1 MLLTRSSVTA
11 LLLSLGILSGCSNSV
26 LVRVPPRMDMKAYE
40 TTGTLDF
47 ASNADATINQYA
59 TQQFQQQL
67 QAAQPGTRFI
77 ELGAR
82 ESVLAAV
89 GAKQLDA
96 DAIKKIGQKY
106 GVTAMFHGSIT
117 YSDPTTDIR
126 VTGLTRLQ
134 GGVKAEIKGDIFGRL
149 VETTTHASIW
159 SSSAWAKKPLGGV
172 VSRDQ
177 GVSVALKTSNP
188 RYEMVPALVYH
199 LTNDFRAS
207 TVRQKAN

>member
-1 MLLTRSSVTA
+1 MPVTRSSVAA
-11 LLLSLGILSGCSNSV
+11 LLLSLGILSGCSSSV

-40 TTGTLDF
+40 TTGIIEF
-47 ASNADATINQYA
+47 ASNADANINQYA

-67 QAAQPGTRFI
+67 QSAQPGTRLI

-106 GVTAMFHGSIT
+106 GVTAIFHGTIT
-117 YSDPTTDIR
+117 YAEPTTDIR
-126 VTGLTRLQ
+126 VTDLTKLQ

-149 VETTTHASIW
+149 FETATGASIW
-159 SSSAWAKKPLGGV
+159 SSSAWARRPLGGV
-172 VSRDQ
+172 VSKDQ
-177 GVSVALKTSNP
+177 GVSVAIKNSNP
-188 RYEMVPALVYH
+188 RYQMVPTLVFH

-207 TVRQKAN
+207 TVRQKAD

>member
-1 MLLTRSSVTA
+1 MPVTRSSVAA
-11 LLLSLGILSGCSNSV
+11 LLLSLGILPGCSNSV

-40 TTGTLDF
+40 TTGIIEF
-47 ASNADATINQYA
+47 ASNADANINQYA

-67 QAAQPGTRFI
+67 QSAQPGTRLI

-106 GVTAMFHGSIT
+106 GVTAIFHGTIT
-117 YSDPTTDIR
+117 YAEPTTDIR
-126 VTGLTRLQ
+126 VTDLTKLQ

-149 VETTTHASIW
+149 FETTTGASIW
-159 SSSAWAKKPLGGV
+159 SSSAWARRPLGGV
-172 VSRDQ
+172 VSKDQ
-177 GVSVALKTSNP
+177 GVSVAIKNSNP
-188 RYEMVPALVYH
+188 RYQMVPTLVFH

-207 TVRQKAN
+207 TVRQKAD

>member
-1 MLLTRSSVTA
+1 MPFARSSATA
-11 LLLSLGILSGCSNSV
+11 LLLSLGIFSGCSNTV
-26 LVRVPPRMDMKAYE
+26 LVHVPPRMDMKAYE
-40 TTGTLDF
+40 TTGIIDF

-59 TQQFQQQL
+59 TQQFQQHL

-89 GAKQLDA
+89 GATQLNA

-106 GVTAMFHGSIT
+106 AVTAIFHGSIT
-117 YSDPTTDIR
+117 YSEPTTDIR
-126 VTGLTRLQ
+126 VTDLSKLQ
-134 GGVKAEIKGDIFGRL
+134 GGVKQEIKGDIFGRL
-149 VETTTHASIW
+149 FETTTGASIW

-172 VSRDQ
+172 VSKDQ

-207 TVRQKAN
+207 TVRQKVN

>member
-1 MLLTRSSVTA
+1 MFHARLPVTA

-40 TTGTLDF
+40 TTGIIEF

-59 TQQFQQQL
+59 TQQFQQHL
-67 QAAQPGTRFI
+67 QAAQPGTRCI

-89 GAKQLDA
+89 GAQQLDA
-96 DAIKKIGQKY
+96 DAVKKIGQKY
-106 GVTAMFHGSIT
+106 GVRAIFHGNIT
-117 YSDPTTDIR
+117 YSEPTTDIR
-126 VTGLTRLQ
+126 VTDLSKLQ
-134 GGVKAEIKGDIFGRL
+134 GAVKQEIKADIFGRL
-149 VETTTHASIW
+149 FETTTGASIW

-172 VSRDQ
+172 VSKDQ
-177 GVSVALKTSNP
+177 GVSVALQASNP

>member
-1 MLLTRSSVTA
+1 MLFTRSSVAA
-11 LLLSLGILSGCSNSV
+11 LLLSLGIFSGCTSSV

-40 TTGTLDF
+40 TTGILDF

-82 ESVLAAV
+82 ESILAAV

-96 DAIKKIGQKY
+96 DAIRKIGQKY
-106 GVTAMFHGSIT
+106 GVTAIFHGNIT
-117 YSDPTTDIR
+117 YSEPTTDIR
-126 VTGLTRLQ
+126 VTDLSRLQ

-149 VETTTHASIW
+149 VETTTGASIW
-159 SSSAWAKKPLGGV
+159 SSSAWAKRPLGGV

-177 GVSVALKTSNP
+177 GVSVALKNSNP
-188 RYEMVPALVYH
+188 RYEMVPTLVYH

>member
-1 MLLTRSSVTA
+1 MLFTRSSVAA
-11 LLLSLGILSGCSNSV
+11 LLLSLGIFSGCTSSV

-40 TTGTLDF
+40 TTGILDF

-82 ESVLAAV
+82 ESILAAV

-96 DAIKKIGQKY
+96 DAIRKIGQKY
-106 GVTAMFHGSIT
+106 GVTAIFHGNIT
-117 YSDPTTDIR
+117 YSEPTTDIR
-126 VTGLTRLQ
+126 VTDLTRLQ

-149 VETTTHASIW
+149 VETTTGASIW
-159 SSSAWAKKPLGGV
+159 SSSAWAKRPLGGV

-177 GVSVALKTSNP
+177 GVSVALKNSNP
-188 RYEMVPALVYH
+188 RYEMVPTLVYH